1 VKRVRGSRNVV
12 QDAAARIARVL
23 GDDGIL
29 VGGLAVS
36 AHGHVRGTDD
46 VDFVTKLDPRE
57 LRRRLSRAGIE
68 SCLTNYDEWAGDPP
82 WRLHGTLLGVDFDVL
97 PPLVPI
103 YWSRTLPA
111 HLPDGTPV
119 RVVDLEGLLRLK
131 IRAGGH
137 KDLWDVAALLRV
149 HPSHLDVGLKIAAA
163 YGVEDELNRWL
174 HDRRQPS
181 SRGRR

>member
-1 VKRVRGSRNVV
+1 VRKVRGSRNVV
-12 QDAAARIARVL
+12 QEAAARIARVL
-23 GDDGIL
+23 GESGIL

-57 LRRRLSRAGIE
+57 VRRRLARAGIE
-68 SCLTNYDEWAGDPP
+68 SRVTYYDEWAGDPP
-82 WRLHGTLLGVDFDVL
+82 WRLHGRIRDVDYDIL

-103 YWSRTLPA
+103 YWSRSLAA

-119 RVVDLEGLLRLK
+119 RLVDLEGLLRLK

-137 KDLWDVAALLRV
+137 KDLWDVAALLRI
-149 HPSHLDVGLKIAAA
+149 HPSYLDLALRVALA
-163 YGVEDELNRWL
+163 YGVEDELKRWL
-174 HDRRQPS
+174 HDRRRS
-181 SRGRR
+181 TARRV